1 MPQTYMGKNKGNYSR
16 LLDLIKLLLMTLLWS
31 SQELV
36 LSMIFSLFGNYTL
49 SLTIG
54 FFCFSGE
61 HCSCPANHY
70 TKYLIWIPVHSFNN
84 YLLSA
89 FIYTKLDIRITQWR
103 KKDKVSSVLYLLY
116 LAFFLS
122 VKHLGSLYSLPHI
135 LHWHSSTYHNPAST
149 PALWSKCFY
158 TQRPF
163 SCSAEVSSYLT
174 ALRLLTLFYH

>member
-122 VKHLGSLYSLPHI
+122 NIWEVYTHCLIFFTDTHQPTTTQLLPQ
-135 LHWHSSTYHNPAST
+135 HSD
-149 PALWSKCFY
+149 
-158 TQRPF
+158 Q
-163 SCSAEVSSYLT
+163 SAFT
-174 ALRLLTLFYH
+174 HKDLLVAVLKSHHT